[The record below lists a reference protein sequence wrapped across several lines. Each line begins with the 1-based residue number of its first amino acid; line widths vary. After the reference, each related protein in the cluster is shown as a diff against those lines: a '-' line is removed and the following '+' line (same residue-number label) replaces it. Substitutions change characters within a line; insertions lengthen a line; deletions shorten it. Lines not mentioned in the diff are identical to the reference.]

1 MRLKWPSRHKENYPF
16 LVTCSFLWVTKIA
29 INFPLGKHFSWPI
42 TCEWKTEGKLGFR
55 YHIFKEKLKEV
66 ILGQIFTLTSFL
78 NNLLNFLR
86 VILENAIGSTD
97 KYKHRACPWPAY
109 LNQSRLFLKTMQ
121 KEILT
126 QLAILRVGSC
136 ANNLPWPYDWLLFCR
151 CDWCDSGCWGKQIK
165 TYQCSCWTDVDG
177 GFDVSLDDSFCNVSS
192 FSFPNIEYFF
202 CCFKTQILAISSRQI
217 FFKNVPE

>member
-55 YHIFKEKLKEV
+55 YHLSKEKLKEV

-97 KYKHRACPWPAY
+97 KYKQPPA
-109 LNQSRLFLKTMQ
+109 
-121 KEILT
+121 
-126 QLAILRVGSC
+126 
-136 ANNLPWPYDWLLFCR
+136 
-151 CDWCDSGCWGKQIK
+151 GK
-165 TYQCSCWTDVDG
+165 
-177 GFDVSLDDSFCNVSS
+177 
-192 FSFPNIEYFF
+192 
-202 CCFKTQILAISSRQI
+202 A
-217 FFKNVPE
+217 

>member
-1 MRLKWPSRHKENYPF
+1 MSS
-16 LVTCSFLWVTKIA
+16 TC
-29 INFPLGKHFSWPI
+29 
-42 TCEWKTEGKLGFR
+42 
-55 YHIFKEKLKEV
+55 
-66 ILGQIFTLTSFL
+66 Q
-78 NNLLNFLR
+78 
-86 VILENAIGSTD
+86 
-97 KYKHRACPWPAY
+97 WPAY

-202 CCFKTQILAISSRQI
+202 CCFETQSFGHFLTTVFLKMFQNKWTTGCSLLRATPIHSCNSWYLSGHISLLW
-217 FFKNVPE
+217 KVLCHL

>member
-55 YHIFKEKLKEV
+55 YHISKEKLKEV

-97 KYKHRACPWPAY
+97 KYK
-109 LNQSRLFLKTMQ
+109 
-121 KEILT
+121 
-126 QLAILRVGSC
+126 QLLQMGLRRVSDARG
-136 ANNLPWPYDWLLFCR
+136 
-151 CDWCDSGCWGKQIK
+151 GK
-165 TYQCSCWTDVDG
+165 
-177 GFDVSLDDSFCNVSS
+177 VSLSNTCWRRLQSHGRVLGVS
-192 FSFPNIEYFF
+192 
-202 CCFKTQILAISSRQI
+202 
-217 FFKNVPE
+217 

>member
-42 TCEWKTEGKLGFR
+42 TCEWKTEGKLGLR
-55 YHIFKEKLKEV
+55 YHISKEKLKEV

-97 KYKHRACPWPAY
+97 KYKQRDTYTSNIWAK
-109 LNQSRLFLKTMQ
+109 LTGLGKGSTEKKRFL
-121 KEILT
+121 
-126 QLAILRVGSC
+126 
-136 ANNLPWPYDWLLFCR
+136 
-151 CDWCDSGCWGKQIK
+151 SGIARI
-165 TYQCSCWTDVDG
+165 T
-177 GFDVSLDDSFCNVSS
+177 
-192 FSFPNIEYFF
+192 
-202 CCFKTQILAISSRQI
+202 
-217 FFKNVPE
+217 

>member
-42 TCEWKTEGKLGFR
+42 TCEWKTEGKLGLR
-55 YHIFKEKLKEV
+55 YHISKEKLKEV

-97 KYKHRACPWPAY
+97 KYKQTYNLTHRSSDIFMVTIPSRPAKY
-109 LNQSRLFLKTMQ
+109 
-121 KEILT
+121 
-126 QLAILRVGSC
+126 QLCECCV
-136 ANNLPWPYDWLLFCR
+136 
-151 CDWCDSGCWGKQIK
+151 IK
-165 TYQCSCWTDVDG
+165 
-177 GFDVSLDDSFCNVSS
+177 
-192 FSFPNIEYFF
+192 
-202 CCFKTQILAISSRQI
+202 
-217 FFKNVPE
+217 

>member
-42 TCEWKTEGKLGFR
+42 TCEWKTEGKLGLR
-55 YHIFKEKLKEV
+55 YHISKEKLKEV

-97 KYKHRACPWPAY
+97 KYKHSPCNPY
-109 LNQSRLFLKTMQ
+109 N
-121 KEILT
+121 
-126 QLAILRVGSC
+126 ILRAIRTIFSVLS
-136 ANNLPWPYDWLLFCR
+136 AQYSVFNLSVCNPHNILGGRRVQVDTLPAKLFCATAF
-151 CDWCDSGCWGKQIK
+151 Q
-165 TYQCSCWTDVDG
+165 TQC
-177 GFDVSLDDSFCNVSS
+177 
-192 FSFPNIEYFF
+192 
-202 CCFKTQILAISSRQI
+202 
-217 FFKNVPE
+217 

>member
-55 YHIFKEKLKEV
+55 CHTSKEKLKEV

-97 KYKHRACPWPAY
+97 KYKQPA
-109 LNQSRLFLKTMQ
+109 R
-121 KEILT
+121 
-126 QLAILRVGSC
+126 
-136 ANNLPWPYDWLLFCR
+136 
-151 CDWCDSGCWGKQIK
+151 
-165 TYQCSCWTDVDG
+165 
-177 GFDVSLDDSFCNVSS
+177 S
-192 FSFPNIEYFF
+192 FSVSMPGKSGREHYSYDTGNSCYFG
-202 CCFKTQILAISSRQI
+202 
-217 FFKNVPE
+217 

>member
-42 TCEWKTEGKLGFR
+42 TCEWKTEGKLGLR
-55 YHIFKEKLKEV
+55 YHISKEKLKEV

-97 KYKHRACPWPAY
+97 KYKQCYSEKGIKNAFLRPK
-109 LNQSRLFLKTMQ
+109 NQISVKIWDKIFTF
-121 KEILT
+121 
-126 QLAILRVGSC
+126 V
-136 ANNLPWPYDWLLFCR
+136 Y
-151 CDWCDSGCWGKQIK
+151 GKGQE
-165 TYQCSCWTDVDG
+165 G
-177 GFDVSLDDSFCNVSS
+177 
-192 FSFPNIEYFF
+192 
-202 CCFKTQILAISSRQI
+202 
-217 FFKNVPE
+217 

>member
-42 TCEWKTEGKLGFR
+42 TCEWKTEGKLGLR
-55 YHIFKEKLKEV
+55 YHISKEKLKEV

-97 KYKHRACPWPAY
+97 KYKQV
-109 LNQSRLFLKTMQ
+109 L
-121 KEILT
+121 
-126 QLAILRVGSC
+126 
-136 ANNLPWPYDWLLFCR
+136 
-151 CDWCDSGCWGKQIK
+151 
-165 TYQCSCWTDVDG
+165 CSFG
-177 GFDVSLDDSFCNVSS
+177 EGS
-192 FSFPNIEYFF
+192 FSSHPLTLGFYHTVFSSASSEATCF
-202 CCFKTQILAISSRQI
+202 CISLNNDTAIMMMI
-217 FFKNVPE
+217 

>member
-55 YHIFKEKLKEV
+55 YHLSKEKLKEV

-97 KYKHRACPWPAY
+97 KYKQIWK
-109 LNQSRLFLKTMQ
+109 LKFGHEA
-121 KEILT
+121 KFCSDFEHK
-126 QLAILRVGSC
+126 VG
-136 ANNLPWPYDWLLFCR
+136 
-151 CDWCDSGCWGKQIK
+151 QE
-165 TYQCSCWTDVDG
+165 
-177 GFDVSLDDSFCNVSS
+177 FDVEVQAKF
-192 FSFPNIEYFF
+192 
-202 CCFKTQILAISSRQI
+202 
-217 FFKNVPE
+217 

>member
-42 TCEWKTEGKLGFR
+42 TCEWKTEGKLGLR
-55 YHIFKEKLKEV
+55 YHISKEKLKEV

-97 KYKHRACPWPAY
+97 KYKQQG
-109 LNQSRLFLKTMQ
+109 NVLKTSSVHHHHHHCSGRSWCCWWL
-121 KEILT
+121 IRS
-126 QLAILRVGSC
+126 AVSGSVGG
-136 ANNLPWPYDWLLFCR
+136 R
-151 CDWCDSGCWGKQIK
+151 
-165 TYQCSCWTDVDG
+165 
-177 GFDVSLDDSFCNVSS
+177 
-192 FSFPNIEYFF
+192 
-202 CCFKTQILAISSRQI
+202 RR
-217 FFKNVPE
+217 